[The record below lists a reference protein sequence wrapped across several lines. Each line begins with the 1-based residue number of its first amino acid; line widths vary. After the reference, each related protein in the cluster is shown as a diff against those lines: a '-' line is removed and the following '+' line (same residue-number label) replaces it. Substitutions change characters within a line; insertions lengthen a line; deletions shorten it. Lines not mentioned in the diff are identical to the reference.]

1 MCGRL
6 GLSDEQCVREEKE
19 MSFLGLEAG
28 LQLRLGVTQK
38 QTAWTLSQEGLDK
51 RT

>member
-6 GLSDEQCVREEKE
+6 GLSNEQRVREEKKV
-19 MSFLGLEAG
+19 SFLRLEAG

-38 QTAWTLSQEGLDK
+38 QTAWTLSQEGLDEG
-51 RT
+51 T